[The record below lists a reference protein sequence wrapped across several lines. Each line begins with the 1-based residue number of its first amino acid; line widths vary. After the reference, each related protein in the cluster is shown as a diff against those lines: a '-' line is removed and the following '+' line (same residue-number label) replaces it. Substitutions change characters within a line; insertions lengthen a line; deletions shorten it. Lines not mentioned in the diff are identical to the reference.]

1 MSGPYLMSGESI
13 VLTTDRVSL
22 DRVIWEAMLTT
33 RQLILTDSEN
43 ARYAPRVISLAGV
56 STVRSGK
63 AATGE
68 PVIILTHQQPDEDA
82 PETSILTFMQ
92 EPLESRKHDRD
103 NWVKKLI
110 ELSVSSRAEH
120 ISTETAPAGSGMRPS
135 VRRWVAPDISRPRP
149 ENFPAPEPPRE
160 TEITIDEPEPVVIP
174 KIYPAMKE
182 PVELKEQPED
192 IPRPESGESGWNGKE
207 QTSNETHAPEQPVNR
222 ESPGAKIHI
231 PPDSLSAS
239 ILAAVRSLT
248 GDQQVRIPPVA
259 TGDEVPP
266 KEVDHPC
273 DTPIRRTSSL
283 PEEVNESPVP
293 VPPEQPVILPSP
305 ALEDHLP
312 VFEEIERGVMRSSQ
326 ITETLPDPVADGGD
340 ISAPVEEIPK
350 EAEPEVQVVTPDR
363 IQDKVVV
370 ESPGKEADPLAS
382 GGSEEPEAPFAP
394 ADKKPEDPPAGR
406 PGILPIVAGA
416 AAVCILLLIAVILFM
431 PPSGISLEGNEPF
444 TTTPPTTIP
453 VTTLT
458 PAPGLIPSVVPE
470 EGTWVRITSPAY
482 YSGEAGNPGYLQQF
496 SGSGEKRI
504 RMLRDNGLVQVSV
517 EKQDYTIDLLL
528 VEIYVNGTLVTTR
541 STTAPGG
548 SVTLLIDPATG
559 NPPGILPDVTTNTTK
574 TGQLSYY

>member
-22 DRVIWEAMLTT
+22 DRGIWEAMLTT

-43 ARYAPRVISLAGV
+43 ARSAPRVIPLAGV
-56 STVRSGK
+56 SSVRSGK

-120 ISTETAPAGSGMRPS
+120 VSIETAPAGSGMRPS
-135 VRRWVAPDISRPRP
+135 VRRWVAPDIARPRP

-160 TEITIDEPEPVVIP
+160 MEIILDEPEPVVIP
-174 KIYPAMKE
+174 QIYPAMKE
-182 PVELKEQPED
+182 PVEPQEQPED
-192 IPRPESGESGWNGKE
+192 IPGPESGERGWNGQE
-207 QTSNETHAPEQPVNR
+207 QASIETHAPEQPVNR

-231 PPDSLSAS
+231 PPESLSAS

-248 GDQQVRIPPVA
+248 GDQPARIPPVA

-266 KEVDHPC
+266 KEVDHLC

-283 PEEVNESPVP
+283 PEEVNESPVTM
-293 VPPEQPVILPSP
+293 PPEQPVILPSP

-326 ITETLPDPVADGGD
+326 ITETLPEPVGDGGV
-340 ISAPVEEIPK
+340 ISAPVEGIP
-350 EAEPEVQVVTPDR
+350 EEREPEVQVVTPDR
-363 IQDKVVV
+363 IEDEAEV
-370 ESPGKEADPLAS
+370 ESPGKEAVPVAS
-382 GGSEEPEAPFAP
+382 GGSNEPEAPLVP
-394 ADKKPEDPPAGR
+394 AHKKPEDPPAGR
-406 PGILPIVAGA
+406 PGILPIIAGA
-416 AAVCILLLIAVILFM
+416 TAVCILLLIAAILFM
-431 PPSGISLEGNEPF
+431 PPSGIPLMEHQPV
-444 TTTPPTTIP
+444 TPTTVP
-453 VTTLT
+453 VTPLT
-458 PAPGLIPSVVPE
+458 PAPALIPPVVPQ

-504 RMLRDNGLVQVSV
+504 RMLRDDGLVQVSV

-548 SVTLLIDPATG
+548 SVVLLIDPATG
-559 NPPGILPDVTTNTTK
+559 NPPGILSDVTTNTTN

>member
-182 PVELKEQPED
+182 PVELKEQPE
-192 IPRPESGESGWNGKE
+192 
-207 QTSNETHAPEQPVNR
+207 
-222 ESPGAKIHI
+222 
-231 PPDSLSAS
+231 
-239 ILAAVRSLT
+239 
-248 GDQQVRIPPVA
+248 
-259 TGDEVPP
+259 
-266 KEVDHPC
+266 
-273 DTPIRRTSSL
+273 
-283 PEEVNESPVP
+283 
-293 VPPEQPVILPSP
+293 
-305 ALEDHLP
+305 
-312 VFEEIERGVMRSSQ
+312 
-326 ITETLPDPVADGGD
+326 
-340 ISAPVEEIPK
+340 
-350 EAEPEVQVVTPDR
+350 
-363 IQDKVVV
+363 
-370 ESPGKEADPLAS
+370 
-382 GGSEEPEAPFAP
+382 
-394 ADKKPEDPPAGR
+394 
-406 PGILPIVAGA
+406 
-416 AAVCILLLIAVILFM
+416 
-431 PPSGISLEGNEPF
+431 
-444 TTTPPTTIP
+444 
-453 VTTLT
+453 
-458 PAPGLIPSVVPE
+458 
-470 EGTWVRITSPAY
+470 
-482 YSGEAGNPGYLQQF
+482 
-496 SGSGEKRI
+496 
-504 RMLRDNGLVQVSV
+504 
-517 EKQDYTIDLLL
+517 
-528 VEIYVNGTLVTTR
+528 
-541 STTAPGG
+541 
-548 SVTLLIDPATG
+548 
-559 NPPGILPDVTTNTTK
+559 
-574 TGQLSYY
+574 